1 MNCLTEMY
9 SAIRAEVP
17 VSNDET
23 TLENKDLLM
32 QFRLCKK
39 VSKQYNLSLI
49 DLIFHYD
56 KYYYSNLLF

>member
-1 MNCLTEMY
+1 MY

-39 VSKQYNLSLI
+39 VNKKYNLSLI
-49 DLIFHYD
+49 DLIFDYD
-56 KYYYSNLLF
+56 KYYYSNLSI